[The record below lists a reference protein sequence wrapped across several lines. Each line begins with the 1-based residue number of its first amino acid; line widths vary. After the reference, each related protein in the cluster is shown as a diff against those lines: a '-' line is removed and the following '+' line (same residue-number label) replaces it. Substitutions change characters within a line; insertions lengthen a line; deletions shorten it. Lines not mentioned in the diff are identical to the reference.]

1 VKNDR
6 TGAAGHWA
14 RATKIHL
21 WFDTSTR
28 VARLELARLDASPA
42 RETFCNALGALSPKL
57 WCTAGLPL
65 DELAAANSCEAIER
79 CANTPSK
86 RAPFDMRAHFKRER
100 IDEAA
105 IQVMRDAACAQVV
118 NKGDALLHELAR
130 KLPGVGAC
138 KGRRLGLR

>member
-1 VKNDR
+1 
-6 TGAAGHWA
+6 
-14 RATKIHL
+14 
-21 WFDTSTR
+21 
-28 VARLELARLDASPA
+28 
-42 RETFCNALGALSPKL
+42 
-57 WCTAGLPL
+57 
-65 DELAAANSCEAIER
+65 
-79 CANTPSK
+79 
-86 RAPFDMRAHFKRER
+86 MRAHFKRER